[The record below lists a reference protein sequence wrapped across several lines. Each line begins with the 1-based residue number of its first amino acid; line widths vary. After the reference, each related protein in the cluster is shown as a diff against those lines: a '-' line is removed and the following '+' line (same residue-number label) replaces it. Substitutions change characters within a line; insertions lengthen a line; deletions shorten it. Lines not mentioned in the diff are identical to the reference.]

1 MKRSFLSPRLAIILL
16 FSIFQFSATATQ
28 YPINV
33 TFSGLQE
40 TPANNST
47 ATGTFVGTYNDV
59 TDSLIY
65 TITFSGL
72 GSNVTAAHFH
82 GFVPPGIAGPV
93 IFFPVNP
100 SFPTGVTSGTL
111 VDSVKL
117 TQGQEDSLK
126 MGLIYFN
133 IHTTNFPGGEIRA
146 QLFLQ
151 DASFVLPDIS
161 CPVDI
166 TANTD
171 PGICTANVTFAAT
184 TTVAG
189 TPASVIYYR
198 IGNTAITSPRV
209 FPLGTTTVIAIALN
223 GAGYDSCSFKVTVRD
238 VQPPVITCPAN
249 ITRPNAPGQCGATV
263 TYAATATDNCTST
276 VTLTVQPASGSFFP
290 VGTTTVTARATDGSG
305 NTATCSFTVTVN
317 DVEPPVITCP
327 ANITRPNAPGQC
339 GATVTYAATATD
351 NCTSNV
357 TVTVQPASG
366 SFFPV
371 GTTTVTARATDGSG
385 NTATC
390 SFTVTVNDVEPP
402 VIHDLAV
409 TPPVLW
415 PPNHKMKVITADYTS
430 TDNCPGPITCQITV
444 TSNEPENGTGDGD
457 AAPDWEILNDHH
469 LKLRAERAGNGNG
482 RIYTVKISCT
492 DQYGNTG
499 TGTRTVLVPKSMSS
513 KDIRLLVFQ
522 NWSQGNGHGHHRLEA
537 ESAQGANVVIMNEE
551 YPERSTLVRAY
562 PNPST
567 SYFTF
572 NIETGNYKDKISVRL
587 IDVAGRVMET
597 RNNLSGSQV
606 LKIGNNLKAGLY
618 IAEIRQGNSTR
629 QIKLLKQ

>member
-1 MKRSFLSPRLAIILL
+1 MKRSFLNPKLAIIIS
-16 FSIFQFSATATQ
+16 FFTFIQVSSKATVF
-28 YPINV
+28 PINV

-100 SFPTGVTSGTL
+100 SFPTGVISGTL

-133 IHTTNFPGGEIRA
+133 IHTINFPGGEIRA

-151 DASFVLPDIS
+151 DASFVLPDIN
-161 CPVDI
+161 CPADI

-171 PGICTANVTFAAT
+171 PGVCSANVTFAAT

-189 TPASVIYYR
+189 TPASAIYYR

-209 FPLGTTTVIAIALN
+209 FPLGTTTVMATALN

-238 VQPPVITCPAN
+238 IQPPVITCPAN
-249 ITRPNAPGQCGATV
+249 ITRPNDPGLCGAV
-263 TYAATATDNCTST
+263 VVYPAATASDNCTG
-276 VTLTVQPASGSFFP
+276 VTITYSKASGSFFD
-290 VGTTTVTARATDGSG
+290 VGITTVVVKATDGSN
-305 NTATCSFTVTVN
+305 NTATCSFT
-317 DVEPPVITCP
+317 I
-327 ANITRPNAPGQC
+327 
-339 GATVTYAATATD
+339 
-351 NCTSNV
+351 
-357 TVTVQPASG
+357 
-366 SFFPV
+366 
-371 GTTTVTARATDGSG
+371 
-385 NTATC
+385 
-390 SFTVTVNDVEPP
+390 TVNDVEPP
-402 VIHDLAV
+402 VIHDLLV

-415 PPNHKMKVITADYTS
+415 PPNHQMKNVNVNYTS
-430 TDNCPGPITCQITV
+430 TDNCPGPITCRITV
-444 TSNEPENGTGDGD
+444 TSDEPEDGTGDGD
-457 AAPDWEILNDHH
+457 TAPDWELIDDHH
-469 LKLRAERAGNGNG
+469 IKLRAERAGNGDG
-482 RIYTVKISCT
+482 RVYSVTVTCT
-492 DQYGNTG
+492 DQYSNSSSG
-499 TGTRTVLVPKSMSS
+499 TKTVLVPKNMS
-513 KDIRLLVFQ
+513 KRDIRLLVFQ
-522 NWSQGNGHGHHRLEA
+522 YWTQGNGHGHHRLDA
-537 ESAQGANVVIMNEE
+537 ESAAGANVVIMNEE
-551 YPERSTLVRAY
+551 DPERSTLVRVY

-567 SYFTF
+567 NHFTL
-572 NIETGNYKDKISVRL
+572 NIETGNSKEKISVRL
-587 IDVAGRVMET
+587 IDVAGRIMEA

>member
-1 MKRSFLSPRLAIILL
+1 MKSSFLFQRLAIILA
-16 FSIFQFSATATQ
+16 FAIFQLSAVATQ
-28 YPINV
+28 FPINV

-59 TDSLIY
+59 ADSLIY

-82 GFVPPGIAGPV
+82 GYVPPGIAGPV

-100 SFPTGVTSGTL
+100 SFPTGVTSATF

-133 IHTTNFPGGEIRA
+133 IHTTGFPGGEIRA

-151 DASFVLPDIS
+151 NSSFVLPDIS
-161 CPVDI
+161 CPADI

-171 PGICTANVTFAAT
+171 PGVCTANVTFAAT

-198 IGNTAITSPRV
+198 VGNTAITSPRV
-209 FPLGTTTVIAIALN
+209 FPLGTTTVIATALN
-223 GAGYDSCSFKVTVRD
+223 GAGYDSCSFRVIVRD
-238 VQPPVITCPAN
+238 VQPPAITCPAN
-249 ITRPNAPGQCGATV
+249 ITVPNAPGQCGATV
-263 TYAATATDNCTST
+263 TYTATATDNCTST
-276 VTLTVQPASGSFFP
+276 VA
-290 VGTTTVTARATDGSG
+290 
-305 NTATCSFTVTVN
+305 
-317 DVEPPVITCP
+317 
-327 ANITRPNAPGQC
+327 
-339 GATVTYAATATD
+339 
-351 NCTSNV
+351 
-357 TVTVQPASG
+357 VTVQPASG

-402 VIHDLAV
+402 AINDLLV

-415 PPNHKMKVITADYTS
+415 PPNHKMKNVTVNYTS
-430 TDNCPGPITCQITV
+430 SDNCPGPISCHITV
-444 TSNEPENGTGDGD
+444 TSDEPENGTGDGD
-457 AAPDWEILNDHH
+457 QAPDWDVLNDHH
-469 LKLRAERAGNGNG
+469 IKLRAERAGNGDG
-482 RIYTVKISCT
+482 RVYSIKVTCT
-492 DQYGNTG
+492 DQYGNATDSV
-499 TGTRTVLVPKSMSS
+499 RKVLVPKNMSAR
-513 KDIRLLVFQ
+513 DIRLLVFQ
-522 NWSQGNGHGHHRLEA
+522 HWSQGNGHGHRTEA
-537 ESAQGANVVIMNEE
+537 ESASGKNIVIMNEQD
-551 YPERSTLVRAY
+551 PENSTIVRVY
-562 PNPST
+562 PNPSS
-567 SYFTF
+567 SYFTL
-572 NIETGNYKDKISVRL
+572 NIESANDREKIVVRL
-587 IDVAGRVMET
+587 IDVAGRVMEV
-597 RNNLSGSQV
+597 RNNLSGIQV
-606 LKIGNNLKAGLY
+606 LRMGNSVKAGLY
-618 IAEIRQGNSTR
+618 IAEIRQGNVTR

>member
-1 MKRSFLSPRLAIILL
+1 MKTAFLNPKLAIIALL
-16 FSIFQFSATATQ
+16 TITHLSVNATVF
-28 YPINV
+28 PINV

-65 TITFSGL
+65 TVTFSGL
-72 GSNVTAAHFH
+72 SSNVTAAHFH
-82 GFVPPGIAGPV
+82 GFVPPGILGPV

-100 SFPTGVTSGTL
+100 AFPTGVMSASFI
-111 VDSVKL
+111 DSVKL

-133 IHTTNFPGGEIRA
+133 IHTSNFPGGEIRA

-161 CPVDI
+161 CPADI

-171 PGICTANVTFAAT
+171 PGVCSANVTFTAT
-184 TTVAG
+184 ATVAG
-189 TPASVIYYR
+189 TPASTIYYR

-209 FPLGTTTVIAIALN
+209 FPLGTTTVIATALN
-223 GAGYDSCSFKVTVRD
+223 GAGYDSCSFRVIVRD

-249 ITRPNAPGQCGATV
+249 ITLPNAPGQCGATA
-263 TYAATATDNCTST
+263 TYTATATDNCTS
-276 VTLTVQPASGSFFP
+276 A
-290 VGTTTVTARATDGSG
+290 
-305 NTATCSFTVTVN
+305 
-317 DVEPPVITCP
+317 
-327 ANITRPNAPGQC
+327 
-339 GATVTYAATATD
+339 
-351 NCTSNV
+351 V
-357 TVTVQPASG
+357 TVTVLPASG

-402 VIHDLAV
+402 VIHDLVV

-444 TSNEPENGTGDGD
+444 TSSEPENGTGDGD

-499 TGTRTVLVPKSMSS
+499 IGTRTVLVPKSMSS

-522 NWSQGNGHGHHRLEA
+522 YWTQGNGHGHRMAEE
-537 ESAQGANVVIMNEE
+537 ESASGKNVVIINEE
-551 YPERSTLVRAY
+551 DPETSTLVRVY

-567 SYFTF
+567 SYFTL
-572 NIETGNYKDKISVRL
+572 NIQTGNDKEKISVRL

-597 RNNLSGSQV
+597 RNNISGSQV
-606 LKIGNNLKAGLY
+606 LRIGNNLKAGLY
-618 IAEIRQGNSTR
+618 IAEIRQGNITK
-629 QIKLLKQ
+629 QVKLLKQ

>member
-1 MKRSFLSPRLAIILL
+1 MKRSFLNPKLAIILL
-16 FSIFQFSATATQ
+16 CCIFQLSAKATQ

-33 TFSGLQE
+33 NFSGSQE
-40 TPANNST
+40 TPSNNST
-47 ATGTFVGTYNDV
+47 ATGTFVGAYNDV

-82 GFVPPGIAGPV
+82 GFVPPGIQGPV
-93 IFFPVNP
+93 FFFPVNP
-100 SFPTGVTSGTL
+100 SFPTGVVSGTF

-133 IHTTNFPGGEIRA
+133 IHTSNFPAGEIRA

-161 CPVDI
+161 CPTDI
-166 TANTD
+166 NANTD
-171 PGICTANVTFAAT
+171 PGVCTANVTFAAT
-184 TTVAG
+184 TAVAG
-189 TPASVIYYR
+189 TPASIIYYR

-209 FPLGTTTVIAIALN
+209 FPLGTTTVIATALN

-238 VQPPVITCPAN
+238 VTPPVITCPAN
-249 ITRPNAPGQCGATV
+249 ITLPNAPSQCGATA
-263 TYAATATDNCTST
+263 TYTATATDNCTST
-276 VTLTVQPASGSFFP
+276 VTITVQPASGSFFP
-290 VGTTTVTARATDGSG
+290 VGTTTVTAM
-305 NTATCSFTVTVN
+305 
-317 DVEPPVITCP
+317 
-327 ANITRPNAPGQC
+327 
-339 GATVTYAATATD
+339 
-351 NCTSNV
+351 
-357 TVTVQPASG
+357 
-366 SFFPV
+366 
-371 GTTTVTARATDGSG
+371 ATDGSG

-409 TPPVLW
+409 TPSILW

-457 AAPDWEILNDHH
+457 TGPDWEILNDHH

-499 TGTRTVLVPKSMSS
+499 TAQKTVLVPKSLSS

-522 NWSQGNGHGHHRLEA
+522 NWSQGHGHGHRVAEE
-537 ESAQGANVVIMNEE
+537 ESASGKNIITLNEQD
-551 YPERSTLVRAY
+551 PENITFVRVY

-567 SYFTF
+567 SSFNL
-572 NIETGNYKDKISVRL
+572 NIETFNNKEKISVRI
-587 IDVAGRVMET
+587 IDIAGRVMET
-597 RNNLSGSQV
+597 KINISGSQA
-606 LKIGNNLKAGLY
+606 LKFGNNLKPGLY
-618 IAEIRQGNSTR
+618 VAEIRQGNETR

>member
-1 MKRSFLSPRLAIILL
+1 MKRSFLNPKLAIIVL
-16 FSIFQFSATATQ
+16 FSIIHLSVNATVF
-28 YPINV
+28 PINV

-47 ATGTFVGTYNDV
+47 GTGTFVGTYDDV

-72 GSNVTAAHFH
+72 GSNVMAAHFH
-82 GFVPPGIAGPV
+82 GFVPPGIGGAV

-100 SFPTGVTSGTL
+100 SFPTGIVSGTF

-133 IHTTNFPGGEIRA
+133 IHTTNFPNGEIRA

-151 DASFVLPDIS
+151 NASFVLPDIS
-161 CPVDI
+161 CPGDI

-171 PGICTANVTFAAT
+171 PGVCTANITFAAT

-198 IGNTAITSPRV
+198 IGNTTITSPRV
-209 FPLGTTTVIAIALN
+209 FPLGTTTVIATALN
-223 GAGYDSCSFKVTVRD
+223 GAGYDSCSFKVIVRD
-238 VQPPVITCPAN
+238 VQLPVITCPAN
-249 ITRPNAPGQCGATV
+249 ITLPNAPGQCGAV
-263 TYAATATDNCTST
+263 ATYSVTATDNCGSP
-276 VTLTVQPASGSFFP
+276 TLTIQPASGSFFP
-290 VGTTTVTARATDGSG
+290 VGTTTVNAKATD
-305 NTATCSFTVTVN
+305 A
-317 DVEPPVITCP
+317 
-327 ANITRPNAPGQC
+327 
-339 GATVTYAATATD
+339 
-351 NCTSNV
+351 
-357 TVTVQPASG
+357 
-366 SFFPV
+366 
-371 GTTTVTARATDGSG
+371 SG

-402 VIHDLAV
+402 VIHDLVV

-482 RIYTVKISCT
+482 RIYSVKISCT

-522 NWSQGNGHGHHRLEA
+522 YWTQGHGHGHRTAEE
-537 ESAQGANVVIMNEE
+537 ESASGKNVVIINEE
-551 YPERSTLVRAY
+551 DPETSTLVRVY

-567 SYFTF
+567 NYFTL
-572 NIETGNYKDKISVRL
+572 NIQTGNDKEKISVRL

-606 LKIGNNLKAGLY
+606 IKIGNNLKAGLY

>member
-1 MKRSFLSPRLAIILL
+1 MKKSFLNPKLAIIISFFTFIQL
-16 FSIFQFSATATQ
+16 SSKATVF
-28 YPINV
+28 PINV

-100 SFPTGVTSGTL
+100 SFPTGVISGTF

-146 QLFLQ
+146 QLYLQ

-161 CPVDI
+161 CPADI

-171 PGICTANVTFAAT
+171 PGICSANVTFAAT

-189 TPASVIYYR
+189 TPASAIYYR

-209 FPLGTTTVIAIALN
+209 FPLGTTTVIATALN

-249 ITRPNAPGQCGATV
+249 ITRPNDTGLCGAV
-263 TYAATATDNCTST
+263 VVYPAATASDNCTA
-276 VTLTVQPASGSFFP
+276 VTITYSKASGSFFD
-290 VGTTTVTARATDGSG
+290 VGTTTVVVKATDGSN
-305 NTATCSFTVTVN
+305 NTATCSFT
-317 DVEPPVITCP
+317 I
-327 ANITRPNAPGQC
+327 
-339 GATVTYAATATD
+339 
-351 NCTSNV
+351 
-357 TVTVQPASG
+357 
-366 SFFPV
+366 
-371 GTTTVTARATDGSG
+371 
-385 NTATC
+385 
-390 SFTVTVNDVEPP
+390 TVNDVEPP
-402 VIHDLAV
+402 VIHDLLV

-415 PPNHKMKVITADYTS
+415 PPNHNMKNVNVNYTS
-430 TDNCPGPITCQITV
+430 TDNCPGPITCHITV
-444 TSNEPENGTGDGD
+444 ASDEPENGTGDGD
-457 AAPDWEILNDHH
+457 TAPDWELIDDHH
-469 LKLRAERAGNGNG
+469 IKLRAERAGNGDG
-482 RIYTVKISCT
+482 RVYSVTVTCT
-492 DQYGNTG
+492 DQYRNSSSG
-499 TGTRTVLVPKSMSS
+499 TKTVLVPKNMSRR
-513 KDIRLLVFQ
+513 DIRLLVFQ
-522 NWSQGNGHGHHRLEA
+522 YWTQGNGHGHHRLET
-537 ESAQGANVVIMNEE
+537 ESAPGANVVIMNEE
-551 YPERSTLVRAY
+551 DPERSTLVRVY

-567 SYFTF
+567 NYFTL
-572 NIETGNYKDKISVRL
+572 NIETGYDKEKISVRL
-587 IDVAGRVMET
+587 IDVAGRIMET
-597 RNNLSGSQV
+597 RNNLSGSEV